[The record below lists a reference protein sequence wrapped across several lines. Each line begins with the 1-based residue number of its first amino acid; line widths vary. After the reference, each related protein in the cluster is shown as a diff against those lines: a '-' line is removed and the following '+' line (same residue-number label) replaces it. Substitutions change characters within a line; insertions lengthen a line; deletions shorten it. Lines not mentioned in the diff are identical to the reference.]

1 MAYQSSRRR
10 SVLADMKQD
19 LVDQWCYAVSKYEDV
34 ALMECSFLLKVQ
46 QQVWGVLGAVC
57 CVVDCFDTPLTHVTQ
72 ITD

>member
-46 QQVWGVLGAVC
+46 QQVWWAVC